1 MKLMKTIL
9 IIFILIFIYRYI
21 CKYINTNNSNNT
33 IYVDKPYY
41 DIIEIPKFLT
51 YEECDK
57 IIEMSKGNMVSSEVF
72 KHNEAVLD
80 NTSRISEQCW
90 LKNNDPFI
98 KTISDKV
105 KSYTNIH
112 TNSLEDLQVVNYKAG
127 GFFVPHYDAF
137 IGNKSECERLNKYGQ
152 RYLTV
157 LFYLNDT
164 LEGGET
170 IFPKINKLIKPEKGK
185 VVIFQNVDNNGAII
199 IQSLHGGEPVKNGE
213 KWIANKWIKL

>member
-57 IIEMSKGNMVSSEVF
+57 IIKLSKG
-72 KHNEAVLD
+72 KPKD
-80 NTSRISEQCW
+80 NLVDNKTRISEQCW
-90 LKNNDPFI
+90 LKDNDPFI
-98 KTISDKV
+98 KNLSDKI
-105 KSYTNIH
+105 KSYTNTH
-112 TNSLEDLQVVNYKAG
+112 TNYKPG
-127 GFFVPHYDAF
+127 GFFKPHYDDCV
-137 IGNKSECERLNKYGQ
+137 GNKADCERLNKYGI

-157 LFYLNDT
+157 LFYLNDSNF
-164 LEGGET
+164 
-170 IFPKINKLIKPEKGK
+170 ICFKHLI
-185 VVIFQNVDNNGAII
+185 
-199 IQSLHGGEPVKNGE
+199 L
-213 KWIANKWIKL
+213 